1 MIVIALIVIALIV
14 CTMALCTIALCT
26 IALSYLLSLAGFVTT
41 SFAQKQNQT
50 NASIV
55 ASNTKQQQQQL
66 QLQQNPTIKT
76 A

>member
-1 MIVIALIVIALIV
+1 MIVIALIV
-14 CTMALCTIALCT
+14 CT
-26 IALSYLLSLAGFVTT
+26 IALSYLLSIAGLVTT

-55 ASNTKQQQQQL
+55 ASNTKQQQL

>member
-1 MIVIALIVIALIV
+1 MIVIALLVIALIV
-14 CTMALCTIALCT
+14 CTIALCT

-50 NASIV
+50 NAGIV
-55 ASNTKQQQQQL
+55 ASNTKQQQL
-66 QLQQNPTIKT
+66 QLRQNPTIKT

>member
-1 MIVIALIVIALIV
+1 MIVIALLVIALIV
-14 CTMALCTIALCT
+14 CT

-50 NASIV
+50 NAGIV
-55 ASNTKQQQQQL
+55 ASNTKQQQQL
-66 QLQQNPTIKT
+66 QLRQNPTIKT

>member
-1 MIVIALIVIALIV
+1 MIVIALIV
-14 CTMALCTIALCT
+14 CTIALCT
-26 IALSYLLSLAGFVTT
+26 IALSYLLSLAGLVTT

-55 ASNTKQQQQQL
+55 ASNTKQQQQL